1 MSKRTAV
8 TSSFKMPTLGEFLN
22 RFVPRMSNKQ
32 EGTYFYG
39 TDNKLPQEMI
49 QLLSNNATLLLAIR
63 ERSKYVVANGF
74 ANEESAKFVVDKETG
89 KTANELLADIAF
101 SRVLFGSVDL
111 YIKRTGKGDI
121 SAEATSHELIR
132 RRMDGDYEVNQ
143 KWGQK
148 DFRRGENIVYP
159 EFQKVRKEGKY
170 EHGGKVLGEILYY
183 WKKDAISFHYP
194 IPDWFAGEMD
204 VRTST
209 ELMSLDLEMA
219 INSFMTSFVLTL
231 IGTNLEEEK
240 EEYGGQSYWD
250 IINNLL
256 NKFTGGTK
264 DNADGTADRMRA
276 MLMTAP
282 TKAEV
287 PILQQFDVQKI
298 ISGSIEKRE
307 ALDKKLC
314 INVGVNPV
322 LVGFDAVTTLGNT
335 QAIANASLQLS
346 NSVAN
351 EQNDITTVFNM
362 LWPGRDW
369 SITRYIPISFIDPEV
384 WAKMTDEEIR
394 KQGGLPPLEKTIP
407 SDAEKILTALS
418 GLDALVANKVLEE
431 LTSEEKRSLLGLSP
445 KTTA

>member
-1 MSKRTAV
+1 
-8 TSSFKMPTLGEFLN
+8 MPTLGEFLN
-22 RFVPRMSNKQ
+22 RFIPRIVKKQ

-49 QLLSNNATLLLAIR
+49 QLLSNNATLLLALR

-74 ANEESAKFVVDKETG
+74 AEEKSAKFIVDEETG
-89 KTANELLADIAF
+89 KTANELLSEIAF

-111 YIKRTGKGDI
+111 YIKRSGKGKI
-121 SAEATSHELIR
+121 SAEPTAHELIR
-132 RRMDGDYEVNQ
+132 RRLDGDFEVNQ
-143 KWGQK
+143 KWGQNDYRK
-148 DFRRGENIVYP
+148 NETVIYP
-159 EFQKVRKEGKY
+159 EFQKERKEGNYVY
-170 EHGGKVLGEILYY
+170 EGKPLGEIIYY

-204 VRTST
+204 VRTSS

-231 IGTNLEEEK
+231 IGDDINEEK
-240 EEYGGQSYWD
+240 EDFGGKSYWD
-250 IINNLL
+250 VVSNLL
-256 NKFTGGTK
+256 NQFTGSVK
-264 DNADGTADRMRA
+264 NNSDGTADRMRA

-282 TKAEV
+282 TKDEV

-314 INVGVNPV
+314 INCGVNPA
-322 LVGFDAVTTLGNT
+322 LLGFDAVTTLGNT
-335 QAIANASLQLS
+335 EAIANASTQLS
-346 NSVAN
+346 NSVVN
-351 EQNDITTVFNM
+351 EQNDIATVFKM
-362 LWPGRDW
+362 LWPDEDW
-369 SITRYIPISFIDPEV
+369 TITRFTPISFIEPEI

-394 KQGGLPPLEKTIP
+394 KKGGLPPLEKSLP
-407 SDAEKILTALS
+407 SRAEKILTALS
-418 GLDALVANKVLEE
+418 GLDALVANKVLDD
-431 LTSEEKRSLLGLSP
+431 LTEDERRSLIGLPP